1 MLNKSFEII
10 GISPLKTHA
19 VAKTTKNKPACDKL
33 EQSFKKQTE
42 MVKDILR
49 FPDTS
54 QLDTG
59 EIAIEK
65 DIKRKADDFDRL
77 MLLIKEKL
85 NDNSLKTSQKL

>member
-1 MLNKSFEII
+1 M
-10 GISPLKTHA
+10 KTHA
-19 VAKTTKNKPACDKL
+19 VAKTTKNKPACDNL

-42 MVKDILR
+42 MVKDIFR

-54 QLDTG
+54 QLDTE
-59 EIAIEK
+59 EIVIEK
-65 DIKRKADDFDRL
+65 DIKRKSDDFRL